1 MKRTRAQLVAIL
13 AFLLAILGMSPTA
26 MADEHLRGVVTGRE
40 SDGSIDVKTDDSAK
54 VIVVLQEITKVREL
68 SGLRSIKVDASSL
81 IPGLRIKADGD
92 YDAVT
97 HFVAMRVT
105 FSRDDLKLAL
115 AIQGGLTPTD
125 TNVAANRAAIDALSQ
140 ETGQRF
146 SQQQQALQQ
155 EGQRIAAND
164 EKITATSG
172 AVDATNNRIA
182 NLDDYSVLDTITVYF
197 GNGQVKVAPMYQ
209 TQLIDFATKAKGTSA
224 YKVSVEGF
232 ASAVGQPALNQRLS
246 AQRADAVAAVLQ
258 QNGVSISSMLVPAA
272 MGTSQQVAPNKTKK
286 DQAQNRRVVV
296 RLMQNRGI
304 TGQ

>member
-13 AFLLAILGMSPTA
+13 AFLLATLGMSSAA

-92 YDAVT
+92 YDPVT

-125 TNVAANRAAIDALSQ
+125 NNVAANRAAIDALSQ

-197 GNGQVKVAPMYQ
+197 GNGQAKVAPMYQ

-258 QNGVSISSMLVPAA
+258 QNGVAPTNIFVPAA